1 MQKTDTSK
9 TYCIIGDPIQHSLSP
24 AMQNAAFNAVGLN
37 CSYIAFRVKKEELK
51 ESIESLR
58 AIKVSGFNITVPHKV
73 EAMKYLNEFDS
84 SARKAN
90 AVNTVDNMDGVLKAY
105 NTDIYG
111 FIHPLHLR
119 KVNFDR
125 MKVLMIGAG
134 GAARAILAAL
144 ADEKGIS
151 EVNIA
156 NRSEGR
162 ARALLETSL
171 ALGLNCRI
179 VPWEK
184 IPEYSRNTK
193 LIVNTT
199 TVGMNNEPSL
209 MKYQDFNKDAIVYDI
224 IYKPVN
230 TDFLENARYAGAN
243 VIYGYEMLLYQGVK
257 SFEIWTG
264 MSAPID
270 AMKKVLLGTIGE
282 PS

>member
-1 MQKTDTSK
+1 MQKTDSSK

-58 AIKVSGFNITVPHKV
+58 AIRVSGFNITVPHKV
-73 EAMKYLNEFDS
+73 EAMKYLDEFDP

-90 AVNTVDNMDGVLKAY
+90 AVNTVHNIDGVLKAY

-209 MKYQDFNKDAIVYDI
+209 VKHQDFNKDAIVYDI

-270 AMKKVLLGTIGE
+270 AMKKALLGTIGE